1 MPTFDVADGTID
13 VQQVGAGPD
22 LIVLHS
28 LLTGREAFREILPEL
43 ASSWRVNLVD
53 LPGFGG
59 STRTEP
65 TIESFAD
72 RVAGLFPAAGFG
84 TDTAVL
90 GNGLGA
96 FVALALAVGHGHLF
110 DRLVLLGTGPGF
122 PEEVRAT
129 FRALASR
136 ARADG
141 MTAVADAAVRRIFPD
156 RFIAE
161 NPDLADERRRMLA
174 ALDSE
179 SFAQAC
185 EALSVLDL
193 ESGLPSIANPT
204 LVVVGELDEATPPA
218 LGRAVAGAVTDADL
232 IELPGCGHCPQLE
245 QPGALLAALAAFL
258 DLSRQ

>member
-13 VQQVGAGPD
+13 VQQLGVGPD

-43 ASSWRVNLVD
+43 SSSWRVNLVD

-59 STRTEP
+59 STRVEP
-65 TIESFAD
+65 TIEAYAD

-84 TDTAVL
+84 TETAVL

-96 FVALALAVGHGHLF
+96 FVALALAIGHGHLF
-110 DRLVLLGTGPGF
+110 DRLTLLGTGPGF
-122 PEEVRAT
+122 PEEARST
-129 FRALASR
+129 FRALAVR
-136 ARADG
+136 ARTEG
-141 MTAVADAAVRRIFPD
+141 MAAVADAAVRRIFPD

-161 NPDLADERRRMLA
+161 HPDLAEERGRILVG
-174 ALDSE
+174 LDPE

-185 EALSVLDL
+185 EALASLDP
-193 ESGLPSIANPT
+193 ESELPLIANPS
-204 LVVVGELDEATPPA
+204 LVVVGELDAATPPA
-218 LGRAVAGAVTDADL
+218 LGRAVAGAVAGADV

-245 QPGALLAALAAFL
+245 QPGALLAALAPFL
-258 DLSRQ
+258 DLSGQ